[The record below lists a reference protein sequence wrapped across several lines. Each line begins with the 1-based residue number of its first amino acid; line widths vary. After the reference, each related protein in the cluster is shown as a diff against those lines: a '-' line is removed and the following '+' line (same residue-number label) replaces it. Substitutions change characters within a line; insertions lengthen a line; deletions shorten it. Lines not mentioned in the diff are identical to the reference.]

1 MSKNRCTNLHVFCYG
16 QNSIPTLLDCAYAG
30 HGGWV
35 LTMPYHEYH
44 HRIVHLYY
52 HPYHSSQLLRLITEV
67 QAEVSHDELNTPE
80 PKEDKWDDF
89 ITDLW
94 DVWLP
99 HFRQRGYVYTST
111 RTHYLEAGNSPAGR
125 GNRSSKIL
133 SELIHYSSD
142 TNLLETMENASSIP
156 SLHDSTTTSAGD
168 ICLEDHQ
175 VSSGEGKTVRT
186 VSCNISLSC
195 MQGCTE

>member
-1 MSKNRCTNLHVFCYG
+1 MVTHTC
-16 QNSIPTLLDCAYAG
+16 
-30 HGGWV
+30 
-35 LTMPYHEYH
+35 LTMKTTI
-44 HRIVHLYY
+44 RIIHLYY

-111 RTHYLEAGNSPAGR
+111 RTHYLEAGNTPAGR

-168 ICLEDHQ
+168 VCLEDHQ
-175 VSSGEGKTVRT
+175 VSPGEGKTV
-186 VSCNISLSC
+186 
-195 MQGCTE
+195 MQHFFIMYAGMHRMKEMAIA